1 MIPYNSQV
9 WLAVFMML
17 GSVLMLNLLIAV
29 FSKTYEDMTAEV
41 SNRKCLFIPAQSVKY
56 VHQLRPVSEK
66 DSGSLVAA
74 CMANS
79 GSQPTLSNYLKFLTF
94 PYSAFENR

>member
-1 MIPYNSQV
+1 MTTYIFPDTTWLYSNRIFEWSQVVSGNQYAEKGRIKTIPYNSQA

-41 SNRKCLFIPAQSVKY
+41 SNRKCLFIPA
-56 VHQLRPVSEK
+56 
-66 DSGSLVAA
+66 
-74 CMANS
+74 
-79 GSQPTLSNYLKFLTF
+79 
-94 PYSAFENR
+94 